1 MSRSRATYVL
11 GAVVSTLVLLLSC
24 GGSEGRRT
32 PVVGEPVPD
41 MVLPDLQGDTFR
53 LSDHRGEVILINFW
67 ASWCAPCVEEMPS
80 LERLHRALA
89 PKGLRVVTVS
99 VDDNLEIIE
108 RFREEHDLSFLI
120 LHDKGASV
128 SHAFETFKYP
138 ETYIVDREGRLIS
151 KVIGARDWI
160 TPRIMVNI
168 VGLLKEG
175 DDDAREENEG
185 E

>member
-1 MSRSRATYVL
+1 MSRSRTTYAL
-11 GAVVSTLVLLLSC
+11 WAVVWTFVFLLACS
-24 GGSEGRRT
+24 GSDGRRT
-32 PVVGEPVPD
+32 PVVGEPIPNFD
-41 MVLPDLQGDTFR
+41 LPDLQGETVR
-53 LSDHRGEVILINFW
+53 LSDHRGEVLLINFW

-80 LERLHRALA
+80 LERLHRALE
-89 PKGLRVVTVS
+89 PKGLRIVAVS
-99 VDDNLEIIE
+99 VDDDRAVIE

-120 LHDKGASV
+120 LHDEGASV
-128 SHAFETFKYP
+128 SHTFETFKYP

-160 TPRIMVNI
+160 TPRIMVDL

-175 DDDAREENEG
+175 NDDPG